1 MHVDIQFFFIW
12 KWLYTGTVPAYNKH
26 TAGKVPSNKEYAA
39 GKVPA
44 NKNYNA
50 VTVPANKKYAADNP
64 LTRHKENSLILE

>member
-1 MHVDIQFFFIW
+1 MILVGSSPPYFNKRIR
-12 KWLYTGTVPAYNKH
+12 LYAGTVSA
-26 TAGKVPSNKEYAA
+26 NKEYAA

>member
-1 MHVDIQFFFIW
+1 MSKDNTILLSFSFWIR
-12 KWLYTGTVPAYNKH
+12 LYAGTVSA
-26 TAGKVPSNKEYAA
+26 NKEYAA